1 MPKFSFE
8 CVAARAVVR
17 VATAW
22 GQMKGSARQWGV
34 NVLGGLKVLNTLK
47 KKKKGGG
54 VGGPPL
60 EDFEKLDT
68 LKYIF
73 TLF

>member
-8 CVAARAVVR
+8 CVAARAVAR
-17 VATAW
+17 FASAW
-22 GQMKGSARQWGV
+22 GQMKGSARQWEV

-47 KKKKGGG
+47 KKGGG
-54 VGGPPL
+54 LGEPPL

-68 LKYIF
+68 QKYIF